1 MGRRMDAD
9 DLSPIR
15 DEDPLRALAA
25 QDLDRLSL
33 AELDG
38 RVAALA
44 AEIARTRSKRAAGA
58 AVKDAADALF
68 RRG

>member
-1 MGRRMDAD
+1 MDAD
-9 DLSPIR
+9 DLSPPR
-15 DEDPLRALAA
+15 ADDPLRALAA
-25 QDLDRLSL
+25 QDLDRLGV

-38 RVAALA
+38 RVAALE

-68 RRG
+68 RRN